1 MPDISVEQFAKVVNI
16 SVNNLLSQLEKA
28 GIVKKSKSDLI
39 SDEEKMQL
47 LEFFRNNKT
56 Y

>member
-39 SDEEKMQL
+39 SDEEKNAA
-47 LEFFRNNKT
+47 FRVF
-56 Y
+56 